1 MSTTTVNT
9 NNQQA
14 LWREY
19 LVLTKPRVV
28 LLMLLTAV
36 IGMQLACDSFVPI
49 NILVLASL
57 GIALSSASAAVINQ
71 CVDRQ
76 IDAKMQ
82 RTQHRPLV
90 SGNINLYQAL
100 TFAFVL
106 GFAGLS
112 ILYFYINSIS
122 AWLTFFTL
130 IGYAVFYTMFL
141 KHSTPQNIVIGGAA
155 GAAPPML
162 GWVAVTGQLDPQ
174 ALLLMLIIYLWTPPH
189 FWALAIHRCE
199 EYKKAGVPMLPVTH
213 GIKFTKL
220 NILLYSIL
228 LYLVILLPYL
238 IQMSGLIYLCS
249 ASILSIIM
257 IYYSYKLY
265 TDPIDTSPWALKTFN
280 YSIIYL
286 MLLFF
291 ALLIDHSWFILI

>member
-112 ILYFYINSIS
+112 ILYFYINSVS

-249 ASILSIIM
+249 ANILSIIM